1 MRQKTTQEASDV
13 NILSSRLHLSARI
26 QEYGHQNCSYL
37 LRSVDLWVRKCV
49 KSRTFLLR
57 RHACLPLPSAAHA
70 IPNYPKICTPE
81 YICSSEGICQ
91 LTKSRGPKIEK
102 RYRNHNHNEVSAVNT
117 HISTKK
123 HRK

>member
-57 RHACLPLPSAAHA
+57 RRTCFASLSGASHTLP
-70 IPNYPKICTPE
+70 YQKIYT
-81 YICSSEGICQ
+81 
-91 LTKSRGPKIEK
+91 T
-102 RYRNHNHNEVSAVNT
+102 
-117 HISTKK
+117 
-123 HRK
+123 